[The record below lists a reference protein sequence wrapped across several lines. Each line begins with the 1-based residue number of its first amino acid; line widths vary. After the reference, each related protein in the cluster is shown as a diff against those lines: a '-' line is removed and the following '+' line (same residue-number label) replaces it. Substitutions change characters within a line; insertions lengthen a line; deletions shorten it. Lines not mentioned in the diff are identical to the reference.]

1 MVTGRNQQHFT
12 KNICRKIKITNNMKK
27 GRENDNAIQHSD
39 NNEKMNLRSI
49 VDSRYVA
56 AAAACKQ
63 QQQLMQPPTSTTAST
78 LHRVHIMHSAI
89 YSYIHRDAEKKEPSF
104 FCMHFLV
111 LDRNW

>member
-56 AAAACKQ
+56 AAAAADAAAD
-63 QQQLMQPPTSTTAST
+63 LNNRIHATPRPHNA
-78 LHRVHIMHSAI
+78 LRNLFI
-89 YSYIHRDAEKKEPSF
+89 YTP
-104 FCMHFLV
+104 
-111 LDRNW
+111 